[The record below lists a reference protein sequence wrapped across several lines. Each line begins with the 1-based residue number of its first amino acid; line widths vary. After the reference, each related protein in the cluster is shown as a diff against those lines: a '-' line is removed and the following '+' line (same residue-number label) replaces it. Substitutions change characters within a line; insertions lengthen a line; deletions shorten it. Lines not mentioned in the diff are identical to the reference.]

1 MHAHRAEHSAYNE
14 INSFFVIGN
23 FMSTLSFF
31 FMGLVMVAPA
41 TLSSANVSNQ
51 KEQSVRLW
59 VQLPVELSMQAQD
72 RPESNNDSDS
82 NHKEENHP
90 PSNPETKKPQA
101 DR

>member
-14 INSFFVIGN
+14 RNPFFVIGN

-31 FMGLVMVAPA
+31 FMGLVMVPPA

-51 KEQSVRLW
+51 RSSVRLW
-59 VQLPVELSMQAQD
+59 VQLPVELAMEAQD

-82 NHKEENHP
+82 NHKKENHP
-90 PSNPETKKPQA
+90 PSNPKTKKPQA